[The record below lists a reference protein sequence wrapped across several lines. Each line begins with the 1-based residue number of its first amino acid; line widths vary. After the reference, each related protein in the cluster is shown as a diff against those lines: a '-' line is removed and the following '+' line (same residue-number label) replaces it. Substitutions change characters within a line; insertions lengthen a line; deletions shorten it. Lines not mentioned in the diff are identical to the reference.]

1 MTPNWY
7 ALYLTERTAR
17 LDADERRNGLQAVLG
32 LGLAALIVIICL
44 CGAIEGADAG
54 SHAVARAAAERGQP

>member
-7 ALYLTERTAR
+7 ALYLTERNAR
-17 LDADERRNGLQAVLG
+17 LDADERRNGLQAVLS

-54 SHAVARAAAERGQP
+54 SHAVARAAAKQEQP

>member
-7 ALYLTERTAR
+7 ALYLTERNAR

-32 LGLAALIVIICL
+32 LGLTALVVIICL

-54 SHAVARAAAERGQP
+54 SHAVARAAAEQEQP

>member
-1 MTPNWY
+1 MSPDWQT
-7 ALYLTERTAR
+7 LYLTERNAR
-17 LDADERRNGLQAVLG
+17 LDADERRNGLQAVLS
-32 LGLAALIVIICL
+32 LGLAALVVIICL